1 MVFVEFLTSLSWL
14 SVVLFVIGMVLV
26 VAEMFQPGFGLF
38 GTFGIISLIGCVF
51 VTANSIV
58 QGVILTV
65 VIAMMLLILFLA
77 FLLIFSNGKIPS
89 NLILTEAERKED
101 GYVGTPDY
109 SDYLGKTGFVTT
121 ICRPVGSADF
131 DGDKLEVVTMG
142 EFIDTGKSVEVIEI
156 EGNRIV
162 VREFVAL

>member
-1 MVFVEFLTSLSWL
+1 MIFVEFLAGLTWL
-14 SVVLFVIGMVLV
+14 SVVLFVVGMVLV
-26 VAEMFQPGFGLF
+26 IAEMFQPGFGLF
-38 GTFGIISLIGCVF
+38 GTFGVIALIGCVF
-51 VTANSIV
+51 ITANSIF
-58 QGVILTV
+58 QGVILTI

-77 FLLIFSNGKIPS
+77 FLLIFSNGKIPA

-109 SDYLGKTGFVTT
+109 SNYLGKTGLVTT

-131 DGDKLEVVTMG
+131 DGDRLEVVTMG
-142 EFIDTGKSVEVIEI
+142 EFIDTGKSVEVVEI

-162 VREFVAL
+162 LRESVAL